1 MAAGRLLQFLEAS
14 QHLRCQKNV
23 RKAVTS
29 FKPLILKDG
38 FPTHF
43 VQTDEANPETLRKA
57 RVHLDLSAMV
67 AFRMYWRDFVQL
79 DALWVYL
86 FVDASPQV
94 RGLELYAATFDILF
108 NTATPYYHRRLFPQ
122 IHIGRDCYSLV
133 GKTSA
138 LLWLIFLQV
147 GPFFADIRNF
157 CNSVAGITSDMG
169 TEKGLADYKDIL
181 IPFCK
186 ALQINIPRNAIAQ
199 EYLFPHALCT
209 IGWMHAPPPHTYQIQ
224 TRYPP

>member
-1 MAAGRLLQFLEAS
+1 MIFRAFGYGRGAPTAVFGGITTLTMPE
-14 QHLRCQKNV
+14 NV
-23 RKAVTS
+23 REAVTS

-86 FVDASPQV
+86 FVDVSPQV

-108 NTATPYYHRRLFPQ
+108 NTATPYYHRRLFP
-122 IHIGRDCYSLV
+122 
-133 GKTSA
+133 
-138 LLWLIFLQV
+138 
-147 GPFFADIRNF
+147 
-157 CNSVAGITSDMG
+157 
-169 TEKGLADYKDIL
+169 
-181 IPFCK
+181 
-186 ALQINIPRNAIAQ
+186 
-199 EYLFPHALCT
+199 
-209 IGWMHAPPPHTYQIQ
+209 
-224 TRYPP
+224 